1 MKPKISIIIPCYNVQ
16 NYIVQCLDSIINQ
29 TYSNLEMICINDGS
43 LDETLNILERYA
55 KNDIRI
61 KLYSQANKGLSK
73 SRSKGIEY
81 ATGEYILFVD
91 SDDWLE
97 TNCVETVL
105 EKQDD
110 YDIICFS
117 YFRDFKNV
125 SLARKFN
132 LEGQFSAADLQRRII
147 GPFESELANIENLDS
162 LATVWGKFYKS
173 EKIKNITFPEVS
185 EIGTWEDGL
194 FNLQVLENCNKVLII
209 DKPFYHYRKDNLQ
222 SFTSKSKENLYQKW
236 LVKFEL
242 INRLIKSKES
252 TFHMA
257 LQNRIAISIL
267 GLALTELGS
276 NRSSWNQ
283 IQNLKTIL
291 SEPTYKKALQGFNLD
306 YLPLQWKLFYNLAKR
321 QSAVGVYALTL
332 AIRILQKLKNL

>member
-1 MKPKISIIIPCYNVQ
+1 MKISIIIPCYNVQ
-16 NYIVQCLDSIINQ
+16 NYIAQCLDSVIHQ
-29 TYSNLEMICINDGS
+29 TYKNLEIICINDGS
-43 LDETLNILERYA
+43 LDNTLEILDRYA
-55 KNDIRI
+55 KNDTRI
-61 KLYSQANKGLSK
+61 KLYNQSNKGLSQ
-73 SRSKGIEY
+73 SRTKGIEY

-97 TNCVETVL
+97 VTCLETIL
-105 EKQDD
+105 EKQDN

-117 YFRDFKNV
+117 YFRNFKNV
-125 SLARKFN
+125 SLSRKFN
-132 LEGQFSAADLQRRII
+132 LDGQFSAADLQRRII
-147 GPFESELANIENLDS
+147 GPLGNELTNIENLDA
-162 LATVWGKFYKS
+162 LATVWGKLYKS
-173 EKIKNITFPEVS
+173 DKLKGLSFPEVKT
-185 EIGTWEDGL
+185 IGTWEDGL
-194 FNLQVLENCNKVLII
+194 FNLYVLENCNNVLII
-209 DKPFYHYRKDNLQ
+209 DQPLYHYRKDNLQ
-222 SFTSKSKENLYQKW
+222 SFTSKSKDNLYQKW

-276 NRSSWNQ
+276 NRSSRNQ
-283 IQNLKTIL
+283 IQNLKTFL

-321 QSAVGVYALTL
+321 QSAQGVYAITL

>member
-1 MKPKISIIIPCYNVQ
+1 MKISIIIPCYNVQ
-16 NYIVQCLDSIINQ
+16 DYIEQCLGSIISQ
-29 TYSNLEMICINDGS
+29 TYINLEIICINDGS
-43 LDETLNILERYA
+43 TDKTVEILQQFET
-55 KNDIRI
+55 KDSRI
-61 KLYSQANKGLSK
+61 KLYNQSNKGLSK
-73 SRSKGIEY
+73 TRSLGIEY
-81 ATGEYILFVD
+81 ATGDYILFVD

-97 TNCVETVL
+97 KDAL
-105 EKQDD
+105 EIILREASN
-110 YDIICFS
+110 YDIILFS

-125 SLARKFN
+125 TLAKRLN
-132 LEGQFSAADLQRRII
+132 LDGEFLASELQRKIV
-147 GPFESELANIENLDS
+147 GPVGEEIKLIENLDS
-162 LATVWGKFYKS
+162 LVTVWAKLYKS

-209 DKPFYHYRKDNLQ
+209 DQPFYHYRKDNLQ

-236 LVKFEL
+236 LVKFEM

-306 YLPLQWKLFYNLAKR
+306 YLPLQWKLFYNLAKK
-321 QSAVGVYALTL
+321 QYAVGLYALTL
-332 AIRILQKLKNL
+332 AIRIVQKLKNL